1 MRTDVEIR
9 MGERVDDLHRNGY
22 VILQDPKRFCF
33 GIDAVILSGFARVKK
48 GRMCLGFGNR
58 YRHYSHFIGR

>member
-33 GIDAVILSGFARVKK
+33 GIDAVICESEKR
-48 GRMCLGFGNR
+48 RMCLGFGNR